1 MKAIKENMGKAD
13 KVMRIL
19 AVVAIVALNITVN
32 IHPILALLL
41 GIAAVVLVFT
51 AVAGVCPL
59 YRLLGIS
66 TKTER
71 DK

>member
-1 MKAIKENMGKAD
+1 MKAIKENMGKTD

-59 YRLLGIS
+59 YRMIGIS
-66 TKTER
+66 TKK
-71 DK
+71 DQPK

>member
-1 MKAIKENMGKAD
+1 MKAIKENMGKTD
-13 KVMRIL
+13 KVLRIL

-59 YRLLGIS
+59 YRMIGIS
-66 TKTER
+66 TKK
-71 DK
+71 DQPK

>member
-1 MKAIKENMGKAD
+1 MKENMGKTD

-51 AVAGVCPL
+51 AVSGVCPL
-59 YRLLGIS
+59 YRLLDIS
-66 TKTER
+66 TKQK
-71 DK
+71 DD

>member
-1 MKAIKENMGKAD
+1 MKENMGKTD

-32 IHPILALLL
+32 IHPIMALLL

-51 AVAGVCPL
+51 AVSGVCPL

-66 TKTER
+66 TKQK
-71 DK
+71 DD

>member
-1 MKAIKENMGKAD
+1 MKENMGKTD

-59 YRLLGIS
+59 YRMIGIS
-66 TKTER
+66 TKK
-71 DK
+71 DQPK

>member
-1 MKAIKENMGKAD
+1 MKENMGKKD

-51 AVAGVCPL
+51 AVSGVCPL
-59 YRLLGIS
+59 YRMLGIS
-66 TKTER
+66 TKDDQDT
-71 DK
+71 